1 MVYCNS
7 RRSRRV
13 LSTLPFSLNCLLIA
27 LGVFILLAMSVVLII
42 FEEFTAFTDYT
53 QQWIEFNF
61 FIYYWDKLTITRV
74 YLSFIFIYGAVII
87 AVPSLQIYGLRKK
100 DLNFLHLAPLIL
112 IAVSIITVLGAMC
125 WLIVTAVNYNEGFL
139 ATGGFIFERM
149 RFKGNVWKDLIYREE
164 SFRIVT
170 ENRVPIKAPIIKI
183 WVHQRERDFSCCGW
197 NSYEDYKIGNYT
209 DLPESCC
216 QRSHRV
222 YGCANDF
229 QTLDRSSIVNTR
241 GCRATMYSWYRSGFA
256 ENIVMS
262 IIGVIIAAFEFYLY
276 SLNRKEYFK
285 LLDEL
290 DDMRKPMMNA
300 TMSMSTIHSKNGSC
314 AGPPC
319 RDGGTIGCNKL
330 NSGHTINFGPTPTY
344 NPRSFEEPPS
354 ITGSTSGLI
363 SNNHN
368 QQPFM
373 NPLQTVQN
381 LSGKFNAPKRFQ
393 PSQNSN
399 SNSNPINNDKNNRE
413 NSYQQNFGPNDN
425 PEYEEFNQQD
435 DDFDN
440 QRNINQQNYDQ

>member
-1 MVYCNS
+1 MSIDKYPQTMVYCNT

-13 LSTLPFSLNCLLIA
+13 MATLPFSLNCLLIA
-27 LGVFILLAMSVVLII
+27 FGVFILLAMSVVLFI

-87 AVPSLQIYGLRKK
+87 AVPALQIYGMRKK
-100 DLNFLHLAPLIL
+100 NLNFLHLAPLIL
-112 IAVSIITVLGAMC
+112 LGVAIITVLGAMC

-197 NSYEDYKIGNYT
+197 NSYEDYTIGNYT

-216 QRSHRV
+216 QRKHRV

-229 QTLDRSSIVNTR
+229 QTIDRSAIVNTR
-241 GCRATMYSWYRSGFA
+241 GCRQTMYSWYRSGFA
-256 ENIVMS
+256 ENIVMA
-262 IIGVIIAAFEFYLY
+262 IIGVLVASFEFYLY

-285 LLDEL
+285 LLDEY
-290 DDMRKPMMNA
+290 DDMRKPMING
-300 TMSMSTIHSKNGSC
+300 TMSMSTIHSKNGTC
-314 AGPPC
+314 AGPNSTSIGRGGG
-319 RDGGTIGCNKL
+319 RDT
-330 NSGHTINFGPTPTY
+330 GHNINFGPTPTY
-344 NPRSFEEPPS
+344 QPRMLELHNEAPS
-354 ITGSTSGLI
+354 VTGSTSGLI
-363 SNNHN
+363 PE
-368 QQPFM
+368 QQTPQYS
-373 NPLQTVQN
+373 NPLQNIKN
-381 LSGKFNAPKRFQ
+381 LSGRFKAPQRQSFDQNQSYTNSAIANQPQYEGVDFLPDEEQFQ
-393 PSQNSN
+393 
-399 SNSNPINNDKNNRE
+399 
-413 NSYQQNFGPNDN
+413 SYG
-425 PEYEEFNQQD
+425 
-435 DDFDN
+435 
-440 QRNINQQNYDQ
+440 

>member
-1 MVYCNS
+1 MVYCSS

-27 LGVFILLAMSVVLII
+27 LGVFILFAMSIVLFI

-74 YLSFIFIYGAVII
+74 YLSFIFIYGAAII
-87 AVPSLQIYGLRKK
+87 AVASLQIYGMRKK

-112 IAVSIITVLGAMC
+112 IGIAVITVLGAMC

-149 RFKGNVWKDLIYREE
+149 RFKGNVWKDLIYREQ

-216 QRSHRV
+216 QRKHRV
-222 YGCANDF
+222 YGCANNF
-229 QTLDRSSIVNTR
+229 QIVNHEAIINTR
-241 GCRATMYSWYRSGFA
+241 GCRQTMYSWYRSGFA
-256 ENIVMS
+256 ENLVMS
-262 IIGVIIAAFEFYLY
+262 IIGVIIGAFEFYLY

-300 TMSMSTIHSKNGSC
+300 TMSMSTIHSKNGTC
-314 AGPPC
+314 AG
-319 RDGGTIGCNKL
+319 GNSNGIGLSHGALKDT
-330 NSGHTINFGPTPTY
+330 GHTINFGPKPTY
-344 NPRSFEEPPS
+344 QPRAILEQQTPS
-354 ITGSTSGLI
+354 MSGSTSGLI
-363 SNNHN
+363 SN
-368 QQPFM
+368 QQQQYV
-373 NPLQTVQN
+373 NPLQNIQN
-381 LSGKFNAPKRFQ
+381 MSGRFAAPKRNQ
-393 PSQNSN
+393 PNTN
-399 SNSNPINNDKNNRE
+399 
-413 NSYQQNFGPNDN
+413 QNFNN
-425 PEYEEFNQQD
+425 NEFNNQPQYEGIQFEQD
-435 DDFDN
+435 EEPN
-440 QRNINQQNYDQ
+440 QSYDQ